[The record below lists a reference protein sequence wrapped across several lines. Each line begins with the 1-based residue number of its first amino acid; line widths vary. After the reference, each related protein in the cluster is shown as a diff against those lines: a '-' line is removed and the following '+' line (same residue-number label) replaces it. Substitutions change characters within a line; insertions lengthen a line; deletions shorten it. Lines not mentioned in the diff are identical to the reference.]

1 MTTTV
6 LRAVKFVGEGIDSI
20 KESDITTASIEI
32 LEVTAALLGP
42 ILVPMLIVY
51 LSSQGYCDAYTI
63 RIIT

>member
-51 LSSQGYCDAYTI
+51 LSSQGY
-63 RIIT
+63 

>member
-20 KESDITTASIEI
+20 KESDITTAGIEV

-51 LSSQGYCDAYTI
+51 LSSQGM
-63 RIIT
+63 

>member
-6 LRAVKFVGEGIDSI
+6 LRAVKIVGEGIDNI
-20 KESDITTASIEI
+20 RESDFTTAGIEL

-51 LSSQGYCDAYTI
+51 LSSQGI
-63 RIIT
+63 

>member
-20 KESDITTASIEI
+20 KESDFTTASIEI

-51 LSSQGYCDAYTI
+51 LSVQGY
-63 RIIT
+63 